1 MPQDRRAS
9 ADRDAAPYSRKSIP
23 IFERVMELYLAGELV
38 ELEEPMVGS
47 IALYFNIEDDL
58 IHVGKVIEEE
68 TGLIVLSSLEGRQSP
83 FVTYTNEFP
92 LDEIVKVEWTEP
104 ISDDVMRLTSSPAR
118 RSYDMPI
125 VTSVIGMSST
135 SGDLDHAEWRWKC
148 LSATGLSGSAR
159 MT

>member
-9 ADRDAAPYSRKSIP
+9 ADRDAATYSLKSIP

-104 ISDDVMRLTSSPAR
+104 ISDDVMR
-118 RSYDMPI
+118 
-125 VTSVIGMSST
+125 
-135 SGDLDHAEWRWKC
+135 
-148 LSATGLSGSAR
+148 
-159 MT
+159 